1 MRPLRVKI
9 VTWGREAKVEW
20 KMLACPV
27 HALESAFV
35 VGPGRWE
42 PSSVEAAGLEIT
54 VTCSKCGRSVL
65 IDASDE
71 AMRDRRLC
79 GARLVCTTVLPHG
92 PTCTGSGH
100 LRVDHAGSWT
110 AQVARAPNRVFRP

>member
-1 MRPLRVKI
+1 MSRSPRRPP
-9 VTWGREAKVEW
+9 TAP
-20 KMLACPV
+20 LALP
-27 HALESAFV
+27 FRTY
-35 VGPGRWE
+35 GD
-42 PSSVEAAGLEIT
+42 VEAAGLEIT

-92 PTCTGSGH
+92 PTCTGYGH
-100 LRVDHAGSWT
+100 LRVDHAGSWA
-110 AQVARAPNRVFRP
+110 AQLARAPNRVFQP